1 MLSRLL
7 RYDSE
12 PTPTERADDTRR
24 RRGGETGRACPCPY
38 FGKHGASASLPSPQ
52 SAVKLESRLGAV
64 RSPLSSRCA
73 LAPAGYSGFSFDSIR
88 GIIWVRRGRSK
99 TKNRYYENERTN
111 RRLSSAGAG
120 GRHSLNTIATA
131 PAAGLCGRCAALRTP
146 RRHRPPET
154 RAGGAGPA
162 AARHLRTPAARP
174 RTTAARPPRTTA
186 ARRPVAPAHHRA
198 ATHTHARRAGAGA
211 QGDAPHGTAHTFRLP
226 GTAYATALPAST
238 YATTGYTYSASYRL
252 GVGLPQACP
261 CSRRLRRN
269 SSAGGTALETAL
281 DLRGG
286 GGGSSP

>member
-1 MLSRLL
+1 MKTNG
-7 RYDSE
+7 RY
-12 PTPTERADDTRR
+12 
-24 RRGGETGRACPCPY
+24 RRG
-38 FGKHGASASLPSPQ
+38 
-52 SAVKLESRLGAV
+52 RL
-64 RSPLSSRCA
+64 RRWP
-73 LAPAGYSGFSFDSIR
+73 APAGDA
-88 GIIWVRRGRSK
+88 
-99 TKNRYYENERTN
+99 T
-111 RRLSSAGAG
+111 L
-120 GRHSLNTIATA
+120 LNTIATA

-174 RTTAARPPRTTA
+174 RTTRTTA
-186 ARRPVAPAHHRA
+186 ARRPAAPAHHRA

-211 QGDAPHGTAHTFRLP
+211 QGDAPHGTGHTFRLP

-252 GVGLPQACP
+252 SPLRVWELPQACP

>member
-1 MLSRLL
+1 M
-7 RYDSE
+7 
-12 PTPTERADDTRR
+12 
-24 RRGGETGRACPCPY
+24 G
-38 FGKHGASASLPSPQ
+38 
-52 SAVKLESRLGAV
+52 
-64 RSPLSSRCA
+64 SSRSTFENPKPMPKPS
-73 LAPAGYSGFSFDSIR
+73 L
-88 GIIWVRRGRSK
+88 W
-99 TKNRYYENERTN
+99 ENERTH
-111 RRLSSAGAG
+111 RRLTLDWPPA
-120 GRHSLNTIATA
+120 RWATLYGDCT
-131 PAAGLCGRCAALRTP
+131 PAGLAAHRTP

-162 AARHLRTPAARP
+162 AARHLRPPAARP

-186 ARRPVAPAHHRA
+186 ARRPAAPAHHRA

-211 QGDAPHGTAHTFRLP
+211 QGDAPHGTGHTFRLP

-252 GVGLPQACP
+252 SPLRVWELPQACP

>member
-12 PTPTERADDTRR
+12 PTPTERADDTGR

-73 LAPAGYSGFSFDSIR
+73 LAPAGYSGFSFDSIL
-88 GIIWVRRGRSK
+88 GIIWVRRGHSK
-99 TKNRYYENERTN
+99 TKNRYYENERTY
-111 RRLSSAGAG
+111 RRLPWSAGAG

-186 ARRPVAPAHHRA
+186 AGRPQRPRTTAPR
-198 ATHTHARRAGAGA
+198 HTRTRDVPARARRATPRMGP
-211 QGDAPHGTAHTFRLP
+211 DTR
-226 GTAYATALPAST
+226 S
-238 YATTGYTYSASYRL
+238 GYRVPRTQRR
-252 GVGLPQACP
+252 C
-261 CSRRLRRN
+261 RLRPTRLQ
-269 SSAGGTALETAL
+269 GTRTAP
-281 DLRGG
+281 RTV
-286 GGGSSP
+286 